1 MYDVI
6 VVGAGTVGCIVAYLL
21 ARKGFNVCIIDS
33 KRHNDVG
40 NKVCGDALISRGL
53 ESLGFSPPKDA
64 IMNIASA
71 LYFHAPGIEPIKL
84 KTKIFLLDRFRF
96 GRYFLY
102 KAIENGSIFLD
113 RCKALAPIVKG
124 DKVIGIRA
132 KVIDYKN
139 DLYAKLII
147 DASGINA
154 VIRRNL
160 PGDWWVSKPIEKN
173 NLALCYREIRK
184 LKVDVDTKY
193 CEVYYDRKVV
203 SGGYYWIFPKKD
215 DLVNVGIGARIT
227 AINYDLKGRFYK
239 NILNNQIF
247 IGSEILSYGFGILPI
262 SPPLSCSIAPG
273 FITIGDA
280 AWQVNPFI
288 GEGMRP
294 AIISAYLASEIIANS
309 KNFDQEHLWNYN
321 KAFMKKLGIKH
332 AMFAAFGSFFER
344 LDYEEVK
351 PLLSVFEG
359 STYNFDDFEDFNIGL
374 LLILKALLK
383 GYKQIK
389 SIQKELSIVKFVR
402 SIYND
407 YPDSPK
413 NFPEWL
419 DRAEKLWKDYL

>member
-1 MYDVI
+1 
-6 VVGAGTVGCIVAYLL
+6 
-21 ARKGFNVCIIDS
+21 
-33 KRHNDVG
+33 
-40 NKVCGDALISRGL
+40 
-53 ESLGFSPPKDA
+53 
-64 IMNIASA
+64 
-71 LYFHAPGIEPIKL
+71 
-84 KTKIFLLDRFRF
+84 
-96 GRYFLY
+96 
-102 KAIENGSIFLD
+102 
-113 RCKALAPIVKG
+113 
-124 DKVIGIRA
+124 
-132 KVIDYKN
+132 
-139 DLYAKLII
+139 
-147 DASGINA
+147 
-154 VIRRNL
+154 
-160 PGDWWVSKPIEKN
+160 
-173 NLALCYREIRK
+173 
-184 LKVDVDTKY
+184 
-193 CEVYYDRKVV
+193 
-203 SGGYYWIFPKKD
+203 
-215 DLVNVGIGARIT
+215 
-227 AINYDLKGRFYK
+227 
-239 NILNNQIF
+239 
-247 IGSEILSYGFGILPI
+247 LPI

-288 GEGMRP
+288 GEGIRP

-359 STYNFDDFEDFNIGL
+359 GTYNFDDFEDFNIGL